1 MPINCYKFDEQND
14 KFKPNNF
21 WANVRRHESKCL
33 CMDGIHIHGHDEQV
47 DDVVDFECGSVKSV
61 GEVELNA
68 VLCVDAIHFMY
79 NAAEK

>member
-1 MPINCYKFDEQND
+1 MDRRAREDVRKNMPINY

-47 DDVVDFECGSVKSV
+47 EDYFCDLVVLLCGV
-61 GEVELNA
+61 GFTVTGFYFIL
-68 VLCVDAIHFMY
+68 HTS
-79 NAAEK
+79 